1 MKESKTNQEVQDK
14 KVMHNWI
21 GNADDRT
28 IEVTEKAGKV
38 KGGGK
43 RRREEKRH
51 MKGTHTLRKK
61 REPKKPR
68 QRRKIKFL

>member
-14 KVMHNWI
+14 KVMHSWI

-28 IEVTEKAGKV
+28 TEVTEKAGKV

-51 MKGTHTLRKK
+51 MKGTTR
-61 REPKKPR
+61 
-68 QRRKIKFL
+68 

>member
-38 KGGGK
+38 KGEGK

-51 MKGTHTLRKK
+51 MKGTHAEKNPK
-61 REPKKPR
+61 RTKETQTTKED
-68 QRRKIKFL
+68 

>member
-38 KGGGK
+38 REEEK
-43 RRREEKRH
+43 REEKR
-51 MKGTHTLRKK
+51 KDT
-61 REPKKPR
+61 
-68 QRRKIKFL
+68 